1 MHKHGQSKQRDKN
14 AKNQKEVLELK
25 NIATEIKN
33 YFDELISTLYSWGK
47 TVLVIISKET
57 QKPEKQRERLK

>member
-33 YFDELISTLYSWGK
+33 YFDELISTLYTAEG
-47 TVLVIISKET
+47 
-57 QKPEKQRERLK
+57 RLCL